1 MGKGRGGKGE
11 GGGVGGVFR
20 LPANRQFHV
29 SICLDLNVNLLKQVH
44 QSNLITR
51 PFPEQTLW

>member
-1 MGKGRGGKGE
+1 MGKGRGGEGE

-29 SICLDLNVNLLKQVH
+29 PSNAICLDLNVNLLKQVH
-44 QSNLITR
+44 
-51 PFPEQTLW
+51 